1 MLQYVAVC
9 FCVLQC
15 WFLEYARLLWTL
27 VHRCVAACCCVL
39 QHVAV
44 YFSVSQRVAVCDSVL
59 QCVALLILGYGVAT
73 ISRMLKNICLFA
85 EYRSL
90 L

>member
-1 MLQYVAVC
+1 M
-9 FCVLQC
+9 
-15 WFLEYARLLWTL
+15 
-27 VHRCVAACCCVL
+27 
-39 QHVAV
+39 
-44 YFSVSQRVAVCDSVL
+44 
-59 QCVALLILGYGVAT
+59 LLIDILVCVYCYLMYYMRVCYYGVAT

>member
-1 MLQYVAVC
+1 MSDCWLKNHKKVKS
-9 FCVLQC
+9 QC
-15 WFLEYARLLWTL
+15 KWVKKKNDLIQNKNEWY
-27 VHRCVAACCCVL
+27 
-39 QHVAV
+39 
-44 YFSVSQRVAVCDSVL
+44 CDSGHFRLDSFLYRIVNY
-59 QCVALLILGYGVAT
+59 VWYGVAT

>member
-1 MLQYVAVC
+1 MSHGSSQMHHSYDMTHDHSYDMTHDSYSVNMSHESCHMSDVA
-9 FCVLQC
+9 
-15 WFLEYARLLWTL
+15 
-27 VHRCVAACCCVL
+27 
-39 QHVAV
+39 HVNE
-44 YFSVSQRVAVCDSVL
+44 SCHT
-59 QCVALLILGYGVAT
+59 YGVAT

>member
-1 MLQYVAVC
+1 MNLYVYIYIYTHTIN
-9 FCVLQC
+9 LD
-15 WFLEYARLLWTL
+15 E
-27 VHRCVAACCCVL
+27 
-39 QHVAV
+39 
-44 YFSVSQRVAVCDSVL
+44 
-59 QCVALLILGYGVAT
+59 YGVAT